1 MIDLGTIAGLHGRNH
16 ELHAYCLRCDRWRVL
31 DLAALV
37 RAGQGERR
45 LPLCVR
51 CRFCGERGGVQVR
64 PPAPTRSTSGW
75 IAPVIPNA
83 DLLS

>member
-1 MIDLGTIAGLHGRNH
+1 MPRLGAFVGSKQEGLVAPARGDDVAAAGR
-16 ELHAYCLRCDRWRVL
+16 DQM
-31 DLAALV
+31 V

-51 CRFCGERGGVQVR
+51 CRDCGEQGRVQVR

-75 IAPVIPNA
+75 IAPVNPTP
-83 DLLS
+83 

>member
-1 MIDLGTIAGLHGRNH
+1 MVDLGSLAGLFRRQH

-37 RAGQGERR
+37 EAGQGERR

-51 CRFCGERGGVQVR
+51 CRVCGEQGRVQVR
-64 PPAPTRSTSGW
+64 PPAPTRSSSGW
-75 IAPVIPNA
+75 IAPPVIPSA
-83 DLLS
+83 